1 MSRQTAVKMSSLL
14 AESFSC
20 NVCFSLEIR
29 SQSHGQESG
38 GYHNTIHPQRC
49 SLCFPTLP
57 HFGAKKVSTTY
68 GVTRV
73 CCFVAPDKCITIWHS
88 CVPCLKMATFMC
100 AMPEDGHT
108 CVPCLKMTTFVCA
121 MPEDG
126 HIRVRHAWRWPH
138 SCVPCLKMATFV
150 CAMPED
156 GNIRVCHAWRWP
168 HSCVPCLKMATFVCA
183 MPEDD
188 GNGHNMF
195 YSQVSACIRL
205 CCQSKYTFTCG

>member
-1 MSRQTAVKMSSLL
+1 MSVVCCQRWVRSQTPSVSPDVLICAMSRQTAVKMSSLL

-88 CVPCLKMATFMC
+88 CVPCLKMATF
-100 AMPEDGHT
+100 
-108 CVPCLKMTTFVCA
+108 
-121 MPEDG
+121 
-126 HIRVRHAWRWPH
+126 
-138 SCVPCLKMATFV
+138 
-150 CAMPED
+150 
-156 GNIRVCHAWRWP
+156 
-168 HSCVPCLKMATFVCA
+168 VCA